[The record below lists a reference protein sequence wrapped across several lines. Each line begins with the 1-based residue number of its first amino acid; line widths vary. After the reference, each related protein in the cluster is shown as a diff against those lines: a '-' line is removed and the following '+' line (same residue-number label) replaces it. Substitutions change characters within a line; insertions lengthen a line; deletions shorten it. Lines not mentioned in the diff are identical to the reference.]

1 MVHFTCIVGNPAFS
15 RSLAYAAKELE
26 HRFKGEVSLVYF
38 LYSRRLRLP
47 EKEVKRLEDSIK
59 RSDVIITSMVFEGQ
73 PLDLIRKFGS
83 NKTVIVLAG
92 TPQALALTRLG
103 KFNFGAF
110 LDSTKQS
117 RVAKAIGFLRRI
129 VSSTET
135 RREVRTLLEHLD
147 TPLKILRFG
156 KWKDAGNYLKIFKYS
171 VNRGNENILNLF
183 LFILKEY
190 FSYNTTYQEPRVVP
204 AEFCYHPR
212 ASSPFQTTTDYLNW
226 YRRFLPKE
234 KERRPLV
241 GVLTNHD
248 QVIVNDLEDITF
260 LIERLEGK
268 GVGVIPVSCNP
279 TNAFKAMQQFF
290 IEKNRSCIDAMI
302 SLLNFRLEGGPL
314 GGDYEACLAFC
325 QRLNVPLIK
334 ALTLGLTSFEEW
346 QQSPTGL
353 TPIETTLSLCLPE
366 LDGLIEGRLIS
377 AKIETGSL
385 DHPVKVNRPIAER
398 IERTATRVANWVAL
412 RSKKNEEKK
421 IAITLYNYPPGKDRV
436 GNAAS
441 LNTLESL
448 IAILERMV
456 QEGYTVHGFPKT
468 KHEFLR
474 LITKKNLL
482 NQANWATLNK
492 VKEHAV
498 KVPVSEYRYW
508 FQAIPPV
515 SQERMVSEWGDPPG
529 TIMADET
536 DLFLPGLNFGN
547 VFVGFQPTRG
557 YHEDTSK
564 ITHDQALPP
573 HHQYLAFYRWIE
585 LEFKADVL
593 VHLGTHG
600 TLEFLPGKQMAM
612 SETCFPDILIGGL
625 VNIYVY
631 LSSGIAEGMIARRRI
646 SAALLSHM
654 TPPLV
659 ASRLYEKLLELE
671 GEIQNYYP
679 LKDTSPGRAEQVREK
694 ILEMAKEE
702 NLVGFEA
709 KTVDVDKLYSDIL
722 GMKGNLMPQGNHV
735 LGRSLQGEA
744 LEEFVAGILR
754 YDRPD
759 ITAVPTIL
767 ARARGI
773 NLDEARLHPS
783 TVTPKGELIG
793 VLLDRIEQESRAI
806 ISQGLKTKIP
816 VKKWI
821 KNYTEAKLSR
831 EHLKMLETSLSYGH
845 QLAETLKHNTE
856 IDQLMRYLSGEFI
869 SPGVGGD
876 PMRDPHVIPT
886 GRNMYQFNPELIPT
900 PLACERGEAVA
911 NQVLKTYQ
919 EINNTSDYPETVG
932 VILWGLETMRTQGE
946 TVGEIMSL
954 IGVKPIRSN
963 IGQIVGIAPIPL
975 EKIKR
980 PRLDV
985 LVEISGIF
993 RDTLPETLRL
1003 LDQAFR
1009 MVARLP
1015 ETEEQN
1021 YVKKHCRTIKEAL
1034 VHRGIKPGD
1043 AQGLAQSRIFG
1054 PSGEKYAT
1062 DVTNLIETSE
1072 WEHEEDISSL
1082 HLSSMSHVYGETFH
1096 GVSHA
1101 NTFEEVLNT
1110 VDIVSQVRDTD
1121 ERGITDLDHYYEF
1134 LGGLSKA
1141 AETVRLKRIS
1151 NKRHTLIT
1159 VVPDTTRKRIETRDI
1174 KSQVTLEAKTRLL
1187 NPQWTEGMLK
1197 SGYQGVT
1204 CINERLQNLL
1214 GWSATTKAVDSWVY
1228 SQVAAKYLF
1237 HEETRKKM
1245 IQENIWSVEDSLK
1258 RLMEAFQ
1265 RGMWEA
1271 TDEEI
1276 EKLKKIYL
1284 ELESEIEEREE

>member
-1 MVHFTCIVGNPAFS
+1 VIHFTCVVGNPAFS
-15 RSLAYAAKELE
+15 RSLACAAKELDR
-26 HRFKGEVSLVYF
+26 RFKGEVSLVYF
-38 LYSRRLRLP
+38 LYSRRQRLP
-47 EKEVKRLEDSIK
+47 AQQLKRLEENIK
-59 RSDVIITSMVFEGQ
+59 KADVILTSMVFEGQ
-73 PLDLIRKFGS
+73 PLDLIRKFGGG
-83 NKTVIVLAG
+83 KTVIVLAG

-103 KFNFGAF
+103 KFNFGSF
-110 LDSTKQS
+110 LESTRQS
-117 RVAKAIGFLRRI
+117 KVARAVGFLRRI
-129 VSSTET
+129 VSSAET
-135 RREVRTLLEHLD
+135 RREVRTLLDHLD

-171 VNRGNENILNLF
+171 VNRGDENILNLF

-190 FSYNTTYQEPRVVP
+190 FDYNVAYKEPKVVS

-212 ASSPFQTTTDYLNW
+212 APSHFHSTGDYLEW
-226 YRRFLPKE
+226 YRLFLPQE
-234 KERRPLV
+234 KKMRPLV

-248 QVIVNDLEDITF
+248 QVIVNDLDDVTV
-260 LIERLEGK
+260 LIERLEAK
-268 GVGVIPVSCNP
+268 GVGVLPVSCNA

-290 IEKNRSCIDAMI
+290 MEDGQSFIDAMV

-325 QRLNVPLIK
+325 QRMNVPLIK
-334 ALTLGLTSFEEW
+334 ALTLGLTSLVEW
-346 QQSPTGL
+346 QQSQTGL

-377 AKIETGSL
+377 AKKEEGSPER
-385 DHPVKVNRPIAER
+385 PVKVNQPLDER
-398 IERTATRVANWVAL
+398 IARASTRITNWVAL
-412 RSKKNEEKK
+412 RKKRNEDKK
-421 IAITLYNYPPGKDRV
+421 IAFILYNYPPGKDRI

-441 LNTLESL
+441 LNTMESL
-448 IAILERMV
+448 IALLERMG

-468 KHEFLR
+468 KHEFIR

-482 NQANWATLNK
+482 NQANWATLAK

-498 KVPVSEYRYW
+498 KVPVTKYLSW
-508 FQAIPPV
+508 FQDIPQV
-515 SQERMVSEWGDPPG
+515 SQERMISEWGDPPG
-529 TIMADET
+529 NIMADEEH
-536 DLFLPGLNFGN
+536 LFIPGLSFGS

-585 LEFKADVL
+585 REFQADAVI
-593 VHLGTHG
+593 HLGTHG

-612 SETCFPDILIGGL
+612 SETCFPDMLIGSL

-631 LSSGIAEGMIARRRI
+631 LTSGIAEGMIARRRT
-646 SAALLSHM
+646 SAALLNHM

-659 ASRLYEKLLELE
+659 TSRLYEKLLELE

-679 LKDTSPGRAEQVREK
+679 LKDTSPGRAEQVLEK
-694 ILEMAKEE
+694 IREMAQEE
-702 NLVGFEA
+702 NLVDLEA
-709 KTVDVDKLYSDIL
+709 DTVDVDKLYSDIMA
-722 GMKGNLMPQGNHV
+722 MKGTLMPQGNHV

-744 LEEFVAGILR
+744 LEEFIAGILR

-767 ARARGI
+767 ARTRDI
-773 NLDEARLHPS
+773 NLDEGRLHPA
-783 TVTPKGELIG
+783 TVMPNG
-793 VLLDRIEQESRAI
+793 VLMGMALDQIEEESKAI
-806 ISQGLKTKIP
+806 IRHSLKVKRP
-816 VKKWI
+816 LKKWI
-821 KNYTEAKLSR
+821 KKYTQANLSR
-831 EHLKMLETSLSYGH
+831 ADLKALETSLNYGS
-845 QLAETLKHNTE
+845 QLAGMLTHNTE
-856 IDQLMRYLSGEFI
+856 IDQLMRYLSGEFV
-869 SPGVGGD
+869 SSGVGGD
-876 PMRDPHVIPT
+876 PVRDPHVIPT

-900 PLACERGEAVA
+900 SLACERGAVVA
-911 NQVLKTYQ
+911 NQVLHTYQ
-919 EINNTSDYPETVG
+919 EMNETQGYPETVG
-932 VILWGLETMRTQGE
+932 VVLWGLETMRTQGE

-954 IGVKPIRSN
+954 IGVQPMRSN
-963 IGQIVGIAPIPL
+963 IGQIVGVVPIPL
-975 EKIKR
+975 EKLKR

-1015 ETEEQN
+1015 EPEDQN
-1021 YVKKHCRTIKEAL
+1021 YIKKHCHTIKKAL
-1034 VHRGIKPGD
+1034 EQKGMTPGD

-1072 WEHEEDISSL
+1072 WEHEEEISTM

-1096 GVSHA
+1096 GASHVSA
-1101 NTFEEVLNT
+1101 FEEVLNT

-1121 ERGITDLDHYYEF
+1121 ERGMTDLDHYYEF

-1141 AETVRLKRIS
+1141 AETVRQKRAA
-1151 NKRHTLIT
+1151 HTRKALIT

-1174 KSQVTLEAKTRLL
+1174 KSQVKLEAKTRLL
-1187 NPQWTEGMLK
+1187 NPQWSEGMIK
-1197 SGYQGVT
+1197 SGYQGVAG
-1204 CINERLQNLL
+1204 INERLQNLL
-1214 GWSATTKAVDSWVY
+1214 GWSATTHAVDTWVY
-1228 SQVAAKYLF
+1228 SRVAERYLF
-1237 HEETRKKM
+1237 NDEIRKQM

-1258 RLMEAFQ
+1258 RLMEAYQ

-1271 TDEEI
+1271 TDAEI